1 MSIVKTVSI
10 DASSAHSK
18 VLARAAEALG
28 EQQKAADGPDF
39 AERMGSAIREVADA
53 QSNSAD
59 LTKAFELG
67 EEHDLAKVMVSQQV
81 SSLSFQMV
89 LNIRNKVLSA
99 YKDIMN
105 MPV

>member
-1 MSIVKTVSI
+1 MSIIKTVSI
-10 DASSAHSK
+10 DATSAHSK

-28 EQQKAADGPDF
+28 DKKNGGEGPEF
-39 AERMGSAIREVADA
+39 AERMGSAIREVAGA
-53 QSNSAD
+53 QQNSAD